1 MSSMYQGKR
10 GRGCSVEQRSTG
22 SRVPTRFQIEAGLNP
37 SQNMSPV
44 PKESFPTKRRYGVRR
59 PRSVI
64 PNERTIVTRSMSTNA
79 DCMMVLD
86 ERKKHVIVLDD
97 EKKDVIVLDD
107 NEKKDDE
114 AKEEIKGE
122 EKTEAKPL
130 EGPGSGDGLGGLG
143 RLEDWPWTW
152 TYEEEWMW
160 LGKGSG
166 VGRYPHWETM
176 TGVSGLGNL
185 EDSDDDNDPWGFD
198 DIWQLRKIK
207 EIPKP

>member
-10 GRGCSVEQRSTG
+10 GRGYSMEPRSTG

-44 PKESFPTKRRYGVRR
+44 PGESFRTKRRYGVRR
-59 PRSVI
+59 PRSVT

-97 EKKDVIVLDD
+97 EKKKDVIVLDND
-107 NEKKDDE
+107 EKKDDE

-130 EGPGSGDGLGGLG
+130 EGPGSGDGVGG
-143 RLEDWPWTW
+143 LEDWPWTW

-160 LGKGSG
+160 FGKGSG
-166 VGRYPHWETM
+166 VGCYPHWETM

-185 EDSDDDNDPWGFD
+185 EDSDDDNDTWGFD